1 MGAVVVSGIVIEKE
15 SSTMAKSDLASEWR
29 LLQNQFDS
37 YEKYSLLIKLV
48 SVVVLS
54 AAFFSNRLN
63 VIVLFLLLILWLQD
77 AIWKTFQ
84 TRIEYRLLQLEGFL
98 SHKQAAEESDNRAYQ
113 FNSVYSK
120 SRPSTAGLIHEYLRQ
135 AIRPTIAFPH
145 VVLLL
150 MAGSVLFIS

>member
-1 MGAVVVSGIVIEKE
+1 MV
-15 SSTMAKSDLASEWR
+15 KSDLASEWC

-54 AAFFSNRLN
+54 AVFFSNRLS
-63 VIVLFLLLILWLQD
+63 VVVLFLLLILWLQD

-84 TRIEYRLLQLEGFL
+84 SRIENRLLQLEGYL
-98 SHKQAAEESDNRAYQ
+98 SNKQTPEDGDSRAYQ

-120 SRPSTAGLIHEYLRQ
+120 SRPSTIGLIHEYLHQ

-145 VVLLL
+145 VALLL
-150 MAGSVLFIS
+150 MAGSVLFVS